1 MKSVAH
7 EEVDAWS
14 AKEGE
19 GVNVPGLDVG
29 AGRAER
35 SAARSNGDGAIGGA
49 GDTL

>member
-7 EEVDAWS
+7 EEIDAWS

-19 GVNVPGLDVG
+19 CVNVPGLDDS

-35 SAARSNGDGAIGGA
+35 SADRSNGDGAIGGE
-49 GDTL
+49 DTP

>member
-1 MKSVAH
+1 VAH

-19 GVNVPGLDVG
+19 GVNVPRELDEG
-29 AGRAER
+29 AGREER

-49 GDTL
+49 EDTL